1 MFCSVPHVATNIAGG
16 FAPLFTIIAAV
27 DMIAISKSD
36 VLVLSNDSFQIGRAG
51 GVAAAPPFAA
61 TASASR
67 SCPLPSPSRWP
78 GAPPIPLELPST
90 SSRLPGSGQSPP
102 GYRIADCR
110 HVSCFCQ
117 IAAAFWPIS
126 SLLSTWLR
134 QECSITLQIRVLSAL
149 ILELQLLWADGKWRA
164 FIARQITTTQKSN
177 HPTQQ
182 VPHVA
187 DTCPNCAQEQQQHH
201 PNYQPNVR
209 LPRFQ
214 RKEPRSKLNTCRIIS
229 FPPTPVVHPF
239 AFCFFFSR
247 TILIF
252 SISIQNKYWER
263 WAVVVPM
270 DKVRQQRAFLPLS
283 WAYIS
288 IFWG

>member
-1 MFCSVPHVATNIAGG
+1 
-16 FAPLFTIIAAV
+16 
-27 DMIAISKSD
+27 MIAISKSD

-229 FPPTPVVHPF
+229 FPPTPGGASLCF
-239 AFCFFFSR
+239 LFFFLEPSSFFPFQYRINIESVEQLWFPWIRFDSKGPSFPYPERISR
-247 TILIF
+247 F
-252 SISIQNKYWER
+252 FEARGKSIPRFEWQLFAI
-263 WAVVVPM
+263 
-270 DKVRQQRAFLPLS
+270 
-283 WAYIS
+283 
-288 IFWG
+288 